1 MSTIPLLLVLS
12 AAVGLGAYNLWGW
25 WKGVHRVGV
34 IAAHLLLG
42 VGGVEALVVTLHSSG
57 LPDDD
62 PVRHTGRIAFYLL
75 AAAIFTGFGSPLLR
89 RTGLANLAIAAHV
102 GAALAGFLLVLTLG
116 ARL

>member
-1 MSTIPLLLVLS
+1 MSTIPLMLVLT
-12 AAVGLGAYNLWGW
+12 AAVALGAYNLWGW
-25 WKGVHRVGV
+25 WN
-34 IAAHLLLG
+34 
-42 VGGVEALVVTLHSSG
+42 GVEALVVTLHSSG

-89 RTGLANLAIAAHV
+89 RTGFANLAIAAHV